1 MLELTEKA
9 VAFAV
14 REGLSVMFVTAD
26 TTRANPDDLRR
37 LYTTAVEAGARRVC
51 VADNVGHATPNGAR
65 AVTRFIREVV
75 DATGEA
81 VQVDWHGHRDR
92 DLGVVN
98 ALAAAEAGADR
109 LHGTVLGVGERVGN
123 APIDLLP
130 VNGHPPRWR

>member
-1 MLELTEKA
+1 ARTCVLLTEA
-9 VAFAV
+9 PTCSSP
-14 REGLSVMFVTAD
+14 ES
-26 TTRANPDDLRR
+26 LRR

-51 VADNVGHATPNGAR
+51 VADTVGHATPTGAA

-75 DATGEA
+75 DGTGEA

-92 DLGVVN
+92 DLGVIN

-109 LHGTVLGVGERVGN
+109 LHGTVLGVGERVGH